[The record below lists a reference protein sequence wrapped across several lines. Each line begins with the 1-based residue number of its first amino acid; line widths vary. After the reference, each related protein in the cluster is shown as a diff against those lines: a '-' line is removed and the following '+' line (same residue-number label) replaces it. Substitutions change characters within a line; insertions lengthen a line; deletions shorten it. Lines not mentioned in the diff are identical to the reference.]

1 MRNVSRSPRSVAVYI
16 SLGFALL
23 AGLACMA
30 AAQGPQPRGPSSPMD
45 PGVPPGSPP
54 TGVGFGPGSPGPG
67 GFAPG
72 GFPAPVGGSS
82 PGSLGPIGPAGI
94 GIPGPGGVGPQRFQF
109 TISPNAT
116 VKELLPVAPAA
127 KTRKP
132 SAFVD
137 SLANVPEVM
146 LTDPLP
152 RNGATDASLKL
163 IANQIARINHLN
175 KVKQD
180 RFMEALLESRPD
192 LASLP
197 FQLGDSC
204 RQSAMRSRHFH
215 QAATQVRAAIQ
226 SAGED
231 GRAMLAGYLQTCLT
245 EDEQLRNARIKLAD
259 DVEPARLAAMM
270 QICTPASESLKLA
283 MTKYL
288 TMVSHPESS
297 QALAKVILFS
307 EENEVRA
314 SAINALKARREKDY
328 SDILLQGLRYPWPA
342 VAQRAAD
349 ALVKLE
355 RIDLV
360 PQLIDVLDDPDPRAP
375 VAKKVG
381 AKDVR
386 VVRELVRI
394 NHHRNCLMCHAPG
407 GDAIGS
413 PDVLTAEVPD
423 PSQPLPSLSE
433 GGYGNQGIPDNLV
446 RIDVTYLRQDFSVM
460 LPVKNAAPWPEM
472 QRFDFVAR
480 TRTLGDD
487 ELKDYVAK
495 FDNLEPG
502 VLPPNHKAAL
512 SALRE
517 LTGKDTTPT
526 AEAWRKL
533 LKTVNR

>member
-1 MRNVSRSPRSVAVYI
+1 M
-16 SLGFALL
+16 
-23 AGLACMA
+23 
-30 AAQGPQPRGPSSPMD
+30 
-45 PGVPPGSPP
+45 
-54 TGVGFGPGSPGPG
+54 
-67 GFAPG
+67 
-72 GFPAPVGGSS
+72 
-82 PGSLGPIGPAGI
+82 
-94 GIPGPGGVGPQRFQF
+94 PGPGGVGPQRFQF

-116 VKELLPVAPAA
+116 VKELLPAAPTT
-127 KTRKP
+127 KTQKP

-137 SLANVPEVM
+137 SLAQVPEVM

-152 RNGATDASLKL
+152 RNDASDVTLKL
-163 IANQIARINHLN
+163 IANQIAKINHLN
-175 KVKQD
+175 KEKQD
-180 RFMEALLESRPD
+180 RFMEALLASRPD
-192 LASLP
+192 LANLP

-204 RQSAMRSRHFH
+204 RQSNMRSRHFH
-215 QAATQVRAAIQ
+215 QAVRQLRAAIQ
-226 SAGED
+226 NNGEAGP
-231 GRAMLAGYLQTCLT
+231 GVLATFLQSNLT
-245 EDEQLRNARIKLAD
+245 EDEQFRNARIKLAD
-259 DVEPARLAAMM
+259 DAEPARIAAMM

-288 TMVSHPESS
+288 TMVSHTDSS
-297 QALAKVILFS
+297 KALAKVILFS

-314 SAINALKARREKDY
+314 AAITALKARREKDY
-328 SDILLQGLRYPWPA
+328 SDILLQGFRYPWPN
-342 VAQRAAD
+342 VAKRAAD
-349 ALVKLE
+349 ALVQLE
-355 RIDLV
+355 RKDLV
-360 PQLIDVLDDPDPRAP
+360 PQLIDVLDEPDPRAP

-381 AKDVR
+381 GKDVR

-394 NHHRNCLMCHAPG
+394 NHHRNCVMCHAPG
-407 GDAIGS
+407 GEVMGRQ
-413 PDVLTAEVPD
+413 DVLTAEVPD

-526 AEAWRKL
+526 ADAWRKL
-533 LKTVNR
+533 LKPVNR